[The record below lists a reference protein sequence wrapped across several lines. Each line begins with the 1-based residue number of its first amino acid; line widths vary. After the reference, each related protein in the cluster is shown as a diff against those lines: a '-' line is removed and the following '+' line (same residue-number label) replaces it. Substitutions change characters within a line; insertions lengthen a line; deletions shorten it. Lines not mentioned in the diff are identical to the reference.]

1 MLRMLLRVGSYPLK
15 HLPLRVVLVL
25 PFVLQLFAAVG
36 IVGYLSFRNG
46 QKAVADLAN
55 QVIDELGNRIEQEV
69 ITALG
74 VPHQINQTN
83 AQSIRL
89 GLLDLNETRGLEYQ
103 FWQQLQTFDDITA
116 IFVGNPEGGIVLAG
130 RSEQGFPFLR
140 LTENFKKGN
149 YYRYSTDSR
158 ANRQELLETK
168 TYDASQRPWF
178 LKASETRRAAWSD
191 IYLFVS
197 TQTPGITASQPI
209 YDEVGTL
216 TGVLGVDLSLDQLSQ
231 FLRGLDMSEES
242 EVFIVD
248 RAGKLIAS
256 STEESPFIPNTE
268 EQRPAT
274 TSEIPQIRGAATS
287 LTAEFGNWRN
297 IDRPQK
303 LRFEIADTPHFVN
316 VLPLRDEHGL
326 DWLVVMVVPE
336 QNFMAQIQQSNQ
348 TTVILCL
355 VALAIATGV
364 GILTARWVTSPILR
378 LSQSARQLAEGEWT
392 QPTPIERNDE
402 LGELAIAFNM
412 MAKQLQSSFSV
423 LERSN
428 RDLEERVAERTA
440 TLATKEAE
448 LRGLFEAMTELVLV
462 FDYNGCYKRIP
473 SGNLRLL
480 IHTKDKLLGRTLH
493 DIFPDDQAD
502 YFLTQ
507 IRTVLETGRPVS
519 FEYQINLPQGTIWCL
534 GNISRISLDTVVWVA
549 RDITDYKKSEAS
561 LRQSELQN
569 RAIIT
574 AIPDLMF
581 RVNRNGIYLGFMQ
594 SYGVKNL
601 LPSDFDPVG
610 EHITTFLLPEVA
622 ERHLY
627 HIKKALESG
636 RVQVYEQ
643 QILIDG
649 QQQDEEV
656 RVVPYGD
663 DEVLFMIRNIT
674 EQKAALREREKAEI
688 ALRESEDKNRAI
700 LTAIPDLMIR
710 FSGDGVYLDYLAAP
724 DFTPQIHGDMDRLGK
739 HVTDILPPETA
750 QAFLTAINAALTTG
764 TMQIDEVSFTVDQQ
778 VFQQEIRTVVSGEN
792 EVLMIIR
799 DITERK
805 AAKEALEKSL
815 ALQKAVLESITDA
828 VIAVDYSDNIIA
840 YNQNFLAMWDVTSEV
855 LMSPNQSDRLMPL
868 ARQVLDPGAF
878 LKRIQDLHNRPA
890 EESFEL
896 LEFRD
901 GRVLE
906 RFSRPQK
913 VGDEIVGRVWGFRDI
928 TERKRAEQ
936 RLRIERERAE
946 KLLLNI
952 LPVAIAEQLKQ
963 QPGSLAEQFENVTIL
978 FADIVG
984 FTPLSAQMK
993 PIELVEFLNH
1003 IFSTFDQLTE
1013 QFGLEKIKT
1022 IGDAYM
1028 VVGGLPQPR
1037 SDHAE
1042 AIANMA
1048 LAMQKVIETI
1058 TATSGKPFQIRIG
1071 INSGSVVA
1079 GVIGIKKFI
1088 YDLWGDAV
1096 NVASRME
1103 SLGEP
1108 GKIQVTQAV
1117 YERLH
1122 DQFTFDFRGALQ
1134 VKGKG
1139 EMSTYW
1145 LVGQRDMNMT

>member
-36 IVGYLSFRNG
+36 TVGYLSFRNG

-55 QVIDELGNRIEQEV
+55 QVIDELGHRIEQEV
-69 ITALG
+69 IAALS

-83 AQSIRL
+83 AQAIRL
-89 GLLDLNETRGLEYQ
+89 GLLDLNDTRDLEYQ
-103 FWQQLQTFDDITA
+103 FWQQVQTFEGITA
-116 IFVGNPEGGIVLAG
+116 VFVGNPEGGLVLAG

-140 LTENFKKGN
+140 LTENFVKGN

-178 LKASETRRAAWSD
+178 LKASQTRQAVWSD

-197 TQTPGITASQPI
+197 TQTPGITASEPI
-209 YDEVGTL
+209 YDEVGNL
-216 TGVLGVDLSLDQLSQ
+216 RGVLAVDLSLDQLSQ
-231 FLRGLDMSEES
+231 FLRGLDMSGQS

-248 RAGKLIAS
+248 RAGQLIAS
-256 STEESPFIPNTE
+256 STEESPFIPGTE
-268 EQRPAT
+268 EQRPAAA
-274 TSEIPQIRGAATS
+274 SEIPQVREAADS
-287 LTAEFGNWRN
+287 LQAEFGALRN
-297 IDRPQK
+297 IDRPQQ
-303 LRFEIADTPHFVN
+303 LRFEIADAPHFVN

-336 QNFMAQIQQSNQ
+336 QDFMAQIQHSNQ

-355 VALAIATGV
+355 VALAIATGI
-364 GILTARWVTSPILR
+364 GIYTARWVTTPILR

-392 QPTPIERNDE
+392 KPTKIERNDE

-412 MAKQLQSSFSV
+412 MAKQLQSSFGV

-428 RDLEERVAERTA
+428 RALEERVAERTA

-462 FDYNGCYKRIP
+462 LDYDGRYKRIP
-473 SGNLRLL
+473 SGNLGILV
-480 IHTKDKLLGRTLH
+480 HTKDKLLGRTLH
-493 DIFPDDQAD
+493 DVFPPDQAD
-502 YFLTQ
+502 LFLSQ
-507 IRTVLETGRPVS
+507 IRTVLATGDPIS
-519 FEYQINLPQGTIWCL
+519 FEYQVNAAQGTIWCL
-534 GNISRISLDTVVWVA
+534 GNISRISDDTVVWVA
-549 RDITDYKKSEAS
+549 RDISDYKQSEAS
-561 LRQSELQN
+561 LRQSERQN
-569 RAIIT
+569 LAILT

-581 RVNRNGIYLGFMQ
+581 RVDRHGIYLGFMQ

-601 LPSDFDPVG
+601 LPSDFNPVG
-610 EHITTFLLPEVA
+610 EHITTFLVPDVA
-622 ERHLY
+622 QRHLY
-627 HIKKALESG
+627 HIEQALSLG
-636 RVQVYEQ
+636 QVQVYEQ

-649 QQQDEEV
+649 QPQEEEV

-674 EQKAALREREKAEI
+674 AQKAALREREKAEA
-688 ALRESEDKNRAI
+688 ALRESEAKNRAI
-700 LTAIPDLMIR
+700 LMAIPDLMIR
-710 FSGDGVYLDYLAAP
+710 LSGEGVYLDYFAAP
-724 DFTPQIHGDMDRLGK
+724 DFAHRIYTDSDRIGQ
-739 HVTDILPPETA
+739 HISEILPPNMITPLLRAA
-750 QAFLTAINAALTTG
+750 QAALSSG
-764 TMQIDEVSFTVDQQ
+764 LMQIDEVEFEVDGS
-778 VFQQEIRTVVSGEN
+778 VFQQEVRTVVSGEN
-792 EVLMIIR
+792 EVLMMIR

-805 AAKEALEKSL
+805 AAKVALENSL

-828 VIAVDYSDNIIA
+828 VIAVDHSDEIIA
-840 YNQNFLAMWDVTSEV
+840 YNQTFLDMWKITPER
-855 LMSPNQSDRLMPL
+855 LMSPSKGDRLMPL
-868 ARQVLDPGAF
+868 ARQVVDPGAF
-878 LKRIQDLHNRPA
+878 MRRIQHLYNHPE

-913 VGDEIVGRVWGFRDI
+913 VGNEIVGRVWGFRDI
-928 TERKRAEQ
+928 TERKRAEE

-946 KLLLNI
+946 TLLLNI

-963 QPGSLAEQFENVTIL
+963 HPGSLAEQFENVTIL

-1037 SDHAE
+1037 ADHTE

-1117 YERLH
+1117 YERLES
-1122 DQFTFDFRGALQ
+1122 QFTFDFRGELQ

-1145 LVGQRDMNMT
+1145 LVGQRERAQ